1 MQPSHPLARFM
12 KSFTAFVNNNNV
24 IKSRP
29 LKGITG
35 KFNRSLEEIQIKRDS
50 SGNISGY
57 LIHRQQKVNIEIKD
71 NTLVIGNAFPTV
83 IPIED
88 KNGITHYLERLY
100 NMH

>member
-12 KSFTAFVNNNNV
+12 KSFTAFINNDRT

-29 LKGITG
+29 LKAITG
-35 KFNRSLEEIQIKRDS
+35 KFNRSLEEIHIKRDS
-50 SGNISGY
+50 SGNVTGY

-71 NTLVIGNAFPTV
+71 SNVVIGGAFPTV
-83 IPIED
+83 FPIED
-88 KNGITHYLERLY
+88 KSGIAHYLERLY